1 MGRSLPKGWRHRPS
15 PPAWPG
21 GEPKL
26 RPQNGTRPDLSRL
39 LDRPLEACSAEA
51 SRSLYL
57 SKRPLAPSSDRVTRP
72 DEPSAGSQWWKA
84 LFLVLSIFFPPLQW
98 RPWFSGVGKGR
109 WLVFSIKHD
118 LARSCFQLWPKIG
131 DENDKISRN
140 KTGEDLA
147 ETVFSRNLVT
157 LGADFGP

>member
-118 LARSCFQLWPKIG
+118 LARSCFQLWPKMARFWG
-131 DENDKISRN
+131 PKLKTWSRQIMFYVIYPELW
-140 KTGEDLA
+140 KLLKKMEIL
-147 ETVFSRNLVT
+147 
-157 LGADFGP
+157 